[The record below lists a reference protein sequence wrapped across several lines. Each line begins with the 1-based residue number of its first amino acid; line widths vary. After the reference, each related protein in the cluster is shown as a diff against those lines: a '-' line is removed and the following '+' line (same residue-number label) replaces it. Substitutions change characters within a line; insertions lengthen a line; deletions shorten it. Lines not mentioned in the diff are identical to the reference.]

1 MISDRLRSI
10 IRHRA
15 KGCRATVEALN
26 LNRPE
31 IINLRKL
38 LISEGE
44 HPPKI
49 NEGLLICKYK
59 K

>member
-1 MISDRLRSI
+1 MVDNWSEDLLCIVGQTPI
-10 IRHRA
+10 
-15 KGCRATVEALN
+15 GRATVEALN

-44 HPPKI
+44 HPPQI
-49 NEGLLICKYK
+49 NEEL
-59 K
+59 